1 MGRTLKWSKTSFDG
15 LHSRGRRRAGGP
27 SPTRKRLAEEQTP
40 RCQRPPAPRPRG
52 VPGGGRRGRRARPLA
67 AGRARHRLRQR
78 RQPAYRRGA
87 GRRPQVHRV
96 AFGWRTDHRRVDRA
110 GAPLKAVGS
119 EVDEFEATLP
129 FKLDPF
135 QREAIDKLDAGVGGV
150 LVSAPTSSGKT
161 VVAEY
166 AIFRALR
173 EATKVIYTTPLKA
186 LSNQKYHDFVREY
199 GERTV
204 GLVTGENTI
213 NDEAPVVVMTTEI
226 LRNLIYDFPRGSVW
240 EEIVIQ
246 APRSIKLVGLS
257 ATIGN
262 YREIAEWMAENRGGM
277 ETVFHDVR
285 PVELKMWLSIN
296 NRFLTLFKE
305 GGGID
310 QRTWSK
316 AAEEEEA
323 SYRVGRFS
331 RLPSNDLLKVIEEL
345 RRLDI
350 LPSIYFIFSR
360 RGCREALQRCSYHE
374 LDLTTAE
381 EKEAIDRVAAQRL
394 QGLKDHDEEAL
405 FRRMVDSRLLR
416 RGLAEHHAGLLP
428 YHKEMVEEL
437 FQRGLIKVVFATE
450 TLSLGINMPAR
461 GVVVSSFT
469 KFDGVSFSNLTTGE
483 LTQLMGRAG
492 RRGIDVIGH
501 GVILKE
507 SDVEIGTIYEVA
519 MGPTLVVES
528 KFLPSYNMA
537 LNLLRVYTP
546 QEAEALMQRSF
557 GQFQKRLAAE
567 QTKERLANVRDQ
579 LADIRKLWD
588 DREVSIEDVAQYFKL
603 EDRRR
608 AIRIELRR
616 LRREAGAERRG
627 RRGRNTRAMGPTGRI
642 VQRLEVEAK
651 ALLERQRK
659 LKLVRSPRFGELLQ
673 RYGEIRA
680 QQQELDRGQREST
693 GQMDEYPRKLRRLAK
708 ILAEAGFLKD
718 DKPTDK
724 GLFAARVY
732 GENTILVAEAVSLGW
747 FEGLTPEEL
756 CAVIVMLAAE
766 DRERRGDRRQERSPR
781 RYPTPAIAQ
790 TARLVRSLYF
800 RFADMERELD
810 EPNLRQPSHDY
821 IDFAYRW
828 SSGEALDKIPLP
840 ANVDI
845 GDAIKAMKSLY
856 SLLRQLEFALRQ
868 ARSPLLAVVSR
879 AVAQMERDV
888 IKRT

>member
-1 MGRTLKWSKTSFDG
+1 LK
-15 LHSRGRRRAGGP
+15 AV
-27 SPTRKRLAEEQTP
+27 E
-40 RCQRPPAPRPRG
+40 
-52 VPGGGRRGRRARPLA
+52 
-67 AGRARHRLRQR
+67 
-78 RQPAYRRGA
+78 
-87 GRRPQVHRV
+87 PQVH
-96 AFGWRTDHRRVDRA
+96 D
-110 GAPLKAVGS
+110 
-119 EVDEFEATLP
+119 FEATLP
-129 FKLDPF
+129 FHLDPF
-135 QREAIDKLDAGVGGV
+135 QREAIDKLDTGVGGV

-173 EATKVIYTTPLKA
+173 EGTKVIYTTPLKA

-199 GERTV
+199 GEQRV

-226 LRNLIYDFPRGSVW
+226 LRNLIYEDPKRLDSVEYVVLDEVHYIDDFPRGSVW

-277 ETVFHDVR
+277 ETVFHNVR
-285 PVELKMWLSIN
+285 PVELKMWLSIH

-305 GGGID
+305 DGGID

-316 AAEEEEA
+316 GAEEEEA

-374 LDLTTAE
+374 LDLTTAA
-381 EKEAIDRVAAQRL
+381 EKEAIDRVAAERL
-394 QGLKDHDEEAL
+394 LGLKDIDEESL

-546 QEAEALMQRSF
+546 EEAEGLMERSF
-557 GQFQKRLAAE
+557 GQFQKRLAVDR
-567 QTKERLANVRDQ
+567 TRERLANVRAR
-579 LADIRKLWD
+579 LEDIRRMWD
-588 DREVSIEDVAQYFKL
+588 DSDVSIEDVAQYYKL

-608 AIRIELRR
+608 AIRIELKR
-616 LRREAGAERRG
+616 LRRDAGSERRNRRG
-627 RRGRNTRAMGPTGRI
+627 RHTRAQGPTSRV
-642 VQRLEVEAK
+642 VQKLEVEAK
-651 ALLERQRK
+651 GLLDRQKK
-659 LKLVRSPRFGELLQ
+659 LKVVRSPRFGEHLQ
-673 RYGEIRA
+673 RFGEVRS
-680 QQQELDRGQREST
+680 LQRELEAGEREAT
-693 GQMDEYPRKLRRLAK
+693 GQMDEYARKLRRLCR
-708 ILAEAGFLKD
+708 ILAETGFLSVNR
-718 DKPTDK
+718 PTDK

-732 GENTILVAEAVSLGW
+732 GENTILVTEAVWAGW
-747 FEGLTPEEL
+747 LEGLTSEEL
-756 CAVIVMLAAE
+756 CAVLVMLAAE
-766 DRERRGDRRQERSPR
+766 DRERGRRGGAPTGPR

-800 RFADMERELD
+800 RFADMEKDLD

-828 SSGEALDKIPLP
+828 SAGEPLDQIPLP
-840 ANVDI
+840 SNVDI

-868 ARSPLLAVVSR
+868 AKSPLLDVVSR

>member
-1 MGRTLKWSKTSFDG
+1 LKIADS
-15 LHSRGRRRAGGP
+15 LV
-27 SPTRKRLAEEQTP
+27 E
-40 RCQRPPAPRPRG
+40 
-52 VPGGGRRGRRARPLA
+52 
-67 AGRARHRLRQR
+67 
-78 RQPAYRRGA
+78 
-87 GRRPQVHRV
+87 
-96 AFGWRTDHRRVDRA
+96 
-110 GAPLKAVGS
+110 
-119 EVDEFEATLP
+119 EFEATLP
-129 FKLDPF
+129 FKLDGF
-135 QREAIDKLDAGVGGV
+135 QREAIEKLDRGRGGV

-173 EATKVIYTTPLKA
+173 AGSKVIYTTPLKA

-199 GERTV
+199 GEPTV

-213 NDEAPVVVMTTEI
+213 NADAPVVVMTTEI
-226 LRNLIYDFPRGSVW
+226 LRNLIYEDLQRLDMVSHVVLDEVHYIDDFPRGSVW

-246 APRSIKLVGLS
+246 APNSIKLVGLS

-262 YREIAEWMAENRGGM
+262 FREIADWMAENRGGM

-285 PVELKMWLSIN
+285 PVELKLWLAIN
-296 NRFLTLFKE
+296 NRFLPLFK
-305 GGGID
+305 GDGGID

-323 SYRVGRFS
+323 SYRVGRYS
-331 RLPSNDLLKVIEEL
+331 RLPSNDLLHVIEEL
-345 RRLDI
+345 KRGDM

-360 RGCREALQRCSYHE
+360 RGCREALQRCAYHE
-374 LDLTTAE
+374 LDLTTAA
-381 EKEAIDRVAAQRL
+381 EKEAIDIVAAERL
-394 QGLKDHDEEAL
+394 QALTDHDEETL
-405 FRRMVDSRLLR
+405 FRRMVDARLLR

-469 KFDGVSFSNLTTGE
+469 KFDGTNFSNLTTGE

-507 SDVEIGTIYEVA
+507 SDVEVGTIYEVA

-537 LNLLRVYTP
+537 LNLLRIYTP
-546 QEAEALMQRSF
+546 EQAEGLMQRSF
-557 GQFQKRLAAE
+557 GQFQKRLAE
-567 QTKERLANVRDQ
+567 DKTRERLVNVRTR
-579 LADIRKLWD
+579 LADIKQMWD
-588 DREVSIEDVAQYFKL
+588 DREFSIADVEQYFKL

-608 AIRIELRR
+608 SIRIELKR

-627 RRGRNTRAMGPTGRI
+627 KRGKHMRALGSAGRL

-651 ALLERQRK
+651 GLLDRQHK
-659 LKLVRSPRFGELLQ
+659 LKVVRSPRLGEYLQ
-673 RYGEIRA
+673 KYSEIRTL
-680 QQQELDRGQREST
+680 QKELDGGERELS
-693 GQMDEYPRKLRRLAK
+693 GQMDEYARKLRRLCR
-708 ILAEAGFLKD
+708 ILTEAGFLAH

-724 GLFAARVY
+724 GLFASRIY
-732 GENTILVAEAVSLGW
+732 GENTILVAEAVWLGW
-747 FEGLTPEEL
+747 LEGLAPEEL
-756 CAVIVMLAAE
+756 CAVLVMLAVE
-766 DRERRGDRRQERSPR
+766 DRERGRDRGQPRGPR

-800 RFADMERELD
+800 RFADIESDLD

-828 SSGEALDKIPLP
+828 ATGEPLDKIPLP
-840 ANVDI
+840 PSVDI

-856 SLLRQLEFALRQ
+856 SLVRQLEWAVRQ
-868 ARSPLLAVVSR
+868 AKSPLFETVAR

>member
-1 MGRTLKWSKTSFDG
+1 MK
-15 LHSRGRRRAGGP
+15 
-27 SPTRKRLAEEQTP
+27 
-40 RCQRPPAPRPRG
+40 
-52 VPGGGRRGRRARPLA
+52 A
-67 AGRARHRLRQR
+67 AGSL
-78 RQPAYRRGA
+78 
-87 GRRPQVHRV
+87 
-96 AFGWRTDHRRVDRA
+96 
-110 GAPLKAVGS
+110 
-119 EVDEFEATLP
+119 VDEFEATLP
-129 FKLDPF
+129 FELDGF
-135 QREAIDKLDAGVGGV
+135 QREAIEKLDAGRGGV

-166 AIFRALR
+166 AIFRALQ
-173 EATKVIYTTPLKA
+173 TGSKVIYTTPLKA

-199 GERTV
+199 GEAMV

-226 LRNLIYDFPRGSVW
+226 LRNLIYEDPKRLDMVHYVVLDEVHYIDDFPRGSVW
-240 EEIVIQ
+240 EEIIIQ
-246 APRSIKLVGLS
+246 APTTIKMVGLS

-262 YREIAEWMAENRGGM
+262 FKDIADWMAENRGGM

-285 PVELKMWLSIN
+285 PVELKLWLAIH
-296 NRFLTLFKE
+296 NRLLPLFK
-305 GGGID
+305 GDGAID

-323 SYRVGRFS
+323 SYRIGGYS
-331 RLPSNDLLKVIEEL
+331 RLPSNDLLHVIEEL
-345 RRLDI
+345 KRLDM
-350 LPSIYFIFSR
+350 LPAIYFIFSR

-381 EKEAIDRVAAQRL
+381 EKEAIDRVAAERL
-394 QGLKDHDEEAL
+394 QGLKDHDEESL
-405 FRRMVDSRLLR
+405 FRRMVDARLLR

-469 KFDGVSFSNLTTGE
+469 KFDGANFSNLTTGE

-507 SDVEIGTIYEVA
+507 SDVEVGTIYEVA

-537 LNLLRVYTP
+537 LNLLRIYTLE
-546 QEAEALMQRSF
+546 QAEGLMQRSF
-557 GQFQKRLAAE
+557 GQFQKRLAVE
-567 QTKERLANVRDQ
+567 RTRERLVNVRTR
-579 LADIRKLWD
+579 LADIRHLWD
-588 DREVSIEDVAQYFKL
+588 DGEVSIEDVAQYFKL

-616 LRREAGAERRG
+616 LRREAGSERRG
-627 RRGRNTRAMGPTGRI
+627 RRGHHTRTLGSAGRL
-642 VQRLEVEAK
+642 VQRLEVETK
-651 ALLERQRK
+651 GLMERQKK
-659 LKLVRSPRFGELLQ
+659 LKVVRSPRFGEYLQ
-673 RYGEIRA
+673 KYGEIRA
-680 QQQELDRGQREST
+680 LQKELDGGEQELT
-693 GQMDEYPRKLRRLAK
+693 GQMDEYARKLRRLCR
-708 ILAEAGFLKD
+708 ILTETGFLAHD
-718 DKPTDK
+718 RPTEK
-724 GLFAARVY
+724 GLFASRIY
-732 GENTILVAEAVSLGW
+732 GENTILVAEAVWLGW
-747 FEGLTPEEL
+747 LEGLTPEEL
-756 CAVIVMLAAE
+756 CAVLVMLAAE
-766 DRERRGDRRQERSPR
+766 DRERGRDRQQRGAR

-800 RFADMERELD
+800 RFADMESDLD

-828 SSGEALDKIPLP
+828 SAGEPLDQIPLP
-840 ANVDI
+840 PNIDI
-845 GDAIKAMKSLY
+845 GDAIKSMKALY
-856 SLLRQLEFALRQ
+856 SLLRQLEWALRQ
-868 ARSPLLAVVSR
+868 LKAPLYETVSR

>member
-1 MGRTLKWSKTSFDG
+1 MI
-15 LHSRGRRRAGGP
+15 AG
-27 SPTRKRLAEEQTP
+27 SL
-40 RCQRPPAPRPRG
+40 
-52 VPGGGRRGRRARPLA
+52 
-67 AGRARHRLRQR
+67 
-78 RQPAYRRGA
+78 
-87 GRRPQVHRV
+87 
-96 AFGWRTDHRRVDRA
+96 VDQFA
-110 GAPLKAVGS
+110 
-119 EVDEFEATLP
+119 ATLP
-129 FKLDPF
+129 FELDPF
-135 QREAIDKLDAGVGGV
+135 QKEAIAKLDAGRGGV

-166 AIFRALR
+166 AIFRALQ
-173 EATKVIYTTPLKA
+173 EGSKVIYTTPLKA

-199 GERTV
+199 GEATV

-226 LRNLIYDFPRGSVW
+226 LRNLIYEDLKRLDMVRYVVLDEVHYIDDFPRGSVW

-246 APRSIKLVGLS
+246 APTTMKMVGLS

-262 YREIAEWMAENRGGM
+262 FKDIADWMAENRGGM

-285 PVELKMWLSIN
+285 PVELKLWLAMH
-296 NRFLTLFKE
+296 NRFYSLFKSD
-305 GGGID
+305 GAID

-323 SYRVGRFS
+323 SYRVGGYN
-331 RLPSNDLLKVIEEL
+331 RLPSNDLLHVIEEL
-345 RRLDI
+345 KRLDI
-350 LPSIYFIFSR
+350 LPAIYFIFSR

-381 EKEAIDRVAAQRL
+381 EKAAIDSVAAERL
-394 QGLKDHDEEAL
+394 QGLKDRDEESL
-405 FRRMVDSRLLR
+405 FRRMVDARLLR

-469 KFDGVSFSNLTTGE
+469 KFDGANFSNLTTGE

-507 SDVEIGTIYEVA
+507 SDVEVGTIYEVA

-537 LNLLRVYTP
+537 LNLLRIYTP
-546 QEAEALMQRSF
+546 EQAEALMERSF
-557 GQFQKRLAAE
+557 GQFQKRLAE
-567 QTKERLANVRDQ
+567 ESTRERLANVRAR
-579 LADIRKLWD
+579 LADIRHLWD
-588 DREVSIEDVAQYFKL
+588 DSEVSIDDVAQYFKL

-608 AIRIELRR
+608 AIRIELKR

-627 RRGRNTRAMGPTGRI
+627 RRGRTRALGSAGRL

-651 ALLERQRK
+651 GLLERQKK
-659 LKLVRSPRFGELLQ
+659 LKLVRSPHFGDLLQ
-673 RYGEIRA
+673 KYAEIRSL
-680 QQQELDRGQREST
+680 QKELDGGEREIT
-693 GQMDEYPRKLRRLAK
+693 GQMDEYARKLRRLCR
-708 ILAEAGFLKD
+708 ILTETGFLAHD
-718 DKPTDK
+718 RPTDK
-724 GLFAARVY
+724 GLFASRIY
-732 GENTILVAEAVSLGW
+732 GENTILVTEAVWLGW
-747 FEGLTPEEL
+747 LEGLAPEEL
-756 CAVIVMLAAE
+756 CAVLVMLAAE
-766 DRERRGDRRQERSPR
+766 DRERGRDRQPRAPR

-800 RFADMERELD
+800 RFADMERDLD

-828 SSGEALDKIPLP
+828 SAGEPLDQIPLP

-845 GDAIKAMKSLY
+845 GDAIKSMKALY
-856 SLLRQLEFALRQ
+856 SLLRQLEWAVRQ
-868 ARSPLLAVVSR
+868 AKSPLYETVSR

>member
-1 MGRTLKWSKTSFDG
+1 VKVET
-15 LHSRGRRRAGGP
+15 
-27 SPTRKRLAEEQTP
+27 LAEDFEGT
-40 RCQRPPAPRPRG
+40 
-52 VPGGGRRGRRARPLA
+52 LA
-67 AGRARHRLRQR
+67 
-78 RQPAYRRGA
+78 
-87 GRRPQVHRV
+87 
-96 AFGWRTDHRRVDRA
+96 
-110 GAPLKAVGS
+110 
-119 EVDEFEATLP
+119 

-135 QREAIDKLDAGVGGV
+135 QREAIEKLDNGAGGV

-173 EATKVIYTTPLKA
+173 DGTKVIYTTPLKA

-199 GERTV
+199 GEQRV

-226 LRNLIYDFPRGSVW
+226 LRNLIYEDPKRLDLVNYVVLDEVHYIDDFPRGSVW

-262 YREIAEWMAENRGGM
+262 YREIADWMAENRGGM
-277 ETVFHDVR
+277 ETVFHNVR
-285 PVELKMWLSIN
+285 PVELKMWLAIQ
-296 NRFLTLFKE
+296 NRLLPLFK
-305 GGGID
+305 GDGGID
-310 QRTWSK
+310 QRTWTK

-323 SYRVGRFS
+323 SYRIGRFT

-501 GVILKE
+501 GVVLKE

-546 QEAEALMQRSF
+546 AEAEGLMERSF
-557 GQFQKRLAAE
+557 GQFQKRIAADR
-567 QTKERLANVRDQ
+567 TRERLLNVHARLD
-579 LADIRKLWD
+579 DIRRMWD
-588 DREVSIEDVAQYFKL
+588 DAEISLDDVAQYFKL

-616 LRREAGAERRG
+616 LRRDAGAERRH
-627 RRGRNTRAMGPTGRI
+627 RRGRQTRAQGPSSKV
-642 VQRLEVEAK
+642 VQKLEIEAK
-651 ALLERQRK
+651 GLLERQRK
-659 LKLVRSPRFGELLQ
+659 LHLVRSPRFGEYLQ
-673 RYGEIRA
+673 RYGEIRGL
-680 QQQELDRGQREST
+680 QRELDAGEREAS
-693 GQMDEYPRKLRRLAK
+693 GQMDEYARKLRRLCR
-708 ILAEAGFLKD
+708 ILSETGFLAD
-718 DKPTDK
+718 NRPTAK
-724 GLFAARVY
+724 GLFASRVY
-732 GENTILVAEAVSLGW
+732 GENTILVAEAVWAGW
-747 FEGLTPEEL
+747 LEGLTSEEL
-756 CAVIVMLAAE
+756 CAVLVMLAAE
-766 DRERRGDRRQERSPR
+766 DRERGRGRGAPAGPR
-781 RYPTPAIAQ
+781 RYPTPAISQ

-800 RFADMERELD
+800 RFADMEKDLD

-828 SSGEALDKIPLP
+828 SAGEPLDQIPLP

-868 ARSPLLAVVSR
+868 AKSPLLDVVSR

>member
-1 MGRTLKWSKTSFDG
+1 VKAL
-15 LHSRGRRRAGGP
+15 
-27 SPTRKRLAEEQTP
+27 E
-40 RCQRPPAPRPRG
+40 PA
-52 VPGGGRRGRRARPLA
+52 V
-67 AGRARHRLRQR
+67 
-78 RQPAYRRGA
+78 
-87 GRRPQVHRV
+87 
-96 AFGWRTDHRRVDRA
+96 
-110 GAPLKAVGS
+110 
-119 EVDEFEATLP
+119 EEFEASLP
-129 FKLDPF
+129 FELDPF
-135 QREAIDKLDAGVGGV
+135 QREAIEKLDSGMGGV

-173 EATKVIYTTPLKA
+173 EGTKVIYTTPLKA

-199 GERTV
+199 GEQRV

-213 NDEAPVVVMTTEI
+213 NAEAPVVVMTTEI
-226 LRNLIYDFPRGSVW
+226 LRNLIYEDPERLDLVNYVVLDEVHYIDDFPRGSVW

-262 YREIAEWMAENRGGM
+262 YREIADWMAENRGGM
-277 ETVFHDVR
+277 ETVFHNIR
-285 PVELKMWLSIN
+285 PVELKMWVAIH
-296 NRFLTLFKE
+296 NRFLSLFKE
-305 GGGID
+305 DGGID
-310 QRTWSK
+310 QRTWTK

-323 SYRVGRFS
+323 SYRVGRFT

-360 RGCREALQRCSYHE
+360 RGCREALQRCSYHD
-374 LDLTTAE
+374 LDLTTPA
-381 EKEAIDRVAAQRL
+381 EKEAIDRVAAERL
-394 QGLKDHDEEAL
+394 LGLKDRDEEAL

-469 KFDGVSFSNLTTGE
+469 KFDGVNFSNLTTGE

-546 QEAEALMQRSF
+546 EEAEGLMERSF
-557 GQFQKRLAAE
+557 GQFQKRLAADR
-567 QTKERLANVRDQ
+567 TRERLANVRARLD
-579 LADIRKLWD
+579 DIRRMWD
-588 DREVSIEDVAQYFKL
+588 DADVSLDDVALYFKL
-603 EDRRR
+603 EDRLR

-616 LRREAGAERRG
+616 LRRDAGAERRN
-627 RRGRNTRAMGPTGRI
+627 RRGRNTRAKGPSSRI
-642 VQRLEVEAK
+642 VQKLEIEARGV
-651 ALLERQRK
+651 LERQRK
-659 LKLVRSPRFGELLQ
+659 LKLVRSPNFGEYIQ
-673 RYGEIRA
+673 RYGEIRTL
-680 QQQELDRGQREST
+680 QRELDAGEREAT
-693 GQMDEYPRKLRRLAK
+693 GQMDEYARKLRRLSR
-708 ILAEAGFLKD
+708 ILAETGFLSANR
-718 DKPTDK
+718 PTDK

-732 GENTILVAEAVSLGW
+732 GENTILVAEAVWAGW
-747 FEGLTPEEL
+747 LEGLTSEEL
-756 CAVIVMLAAE
+756 CAVLVMLAVE
-766 DRERRGDRRQERSPR
+766 DRERGRGRGRGAPTGPR

-800 RFADMERELD
+800 RFADMEKDLD

-828 SSGEALDKIPLP
+828 ASGEALDQIPLP

-868 ARSPLLAVVSR
+868 AKSPLFDEVAR

>member
-1 MGRTLKWSKTSFDG
+1 LK
-15 LHSRGRRRAGGP
+15 AV
-27 SPTRKRLAEEQTP
+27 E
-40 RCQRPPAPRPRG
+40 
-52 VPGGGRRGRRARPLA
+52 
-67 AGRARHRLRQR
+67 
-78 RQPAYRRGA
+78 
-87 GRRPQVHRV
+87 PQVH
-96 AFGWRTDHRRVDRA
+96 D
-110 GAPLKAVGS
+110 
-119 EVDEFEATLP
+119 FEATLP
-129 FKLDPF
+129 FNLDPF
-135 QREAIDKLDAGVGGV
+135 QREAIDKLDTGVGGV

-173 EATKVIYTTPLKA
+173 EGTKVIYTTPLKA
-186 LSNQKYHDFVREY
+186 LSNQKYYDFVREY
-199 GERTV
+199 GEQRV

-226 LRNLIYDFPRGSVW
+226 LRNLIYEDPKRLDAVEYVVLDEVHYIDDFPRGSVW

-277 ETVFHDVR
+277 ETVFHNVR
-285 PVELKMWLSIN
+285 PVELKMWLSIH

-305 GGGID
+305 DGGID

-316 AAEEEEA
+316 GAEEEEA

-374 LDLTTAE
+374 LDLTTAA
-381 EKEAIDRVAAQRL
+381 EKEAIDRVAAERL
-394 QGLKDHDEEAL
+394 LGLKDKDEESL

-546 QEAEALMQRSF
+546 QEAEGLMERSF
-557 GQFQKRLAAE
+557 GQFQKRLAVDR
-567 QTKERLANVRDQ
+567 TRERLANVRAR
-579 LADIRKLWD
+579 LEDIRRMWD
-588 DREVSIEDVAQYFKL
+588 DSDVSIEDVAQYYKL

-608 AIRIELRR
+608 AIRIELKR
-616 LRREAGAERRG
+616 LRRDAGSERRNRRG
-627 RRGRNTRAMGPTGRI
+627 RHTRAQGPTSRV
-642 VQRLEVEAK
+642 VQKLEVEAK
-651 ALLERQRK
+651 GLLDRQKK
-659 LKLVRSPRFGELLQ
+659 LKVVRSPRFGEHLQ
-673 RYGEIRA
+673 RFGEVRA
-680 QQQELDRGQREST
+680 LQRELEAGEREAT
-693 GQMDEYPRKLRRLAK
+693 GQMDEYARKLRRLCR
-708 ILAEAGFLKD
+708 ILAETGFLSANR
-718 DKPTDK
+718 PTDK

-732 GENTILVAEAVSLGW
+732 GENTILVTEAVWAGW
-747 FEGLTPEEL
+747 LEGLTSEEL
-756 CAVIVMLAAE
+756 CAVLVMLAAE
-766 DRERRGDRRQERSPR
+766 DRERGRRGGAPTGPR

-800 RFADMERELD
+800 RFADMEKDLD

-828 SSGEALDKIPLP
+828 SAGEPLDQIPLP
-840 ANVDI
+840 SNVDI

-868 ARSPLLAVVSR
+868 AKSPLLDVVSR